1 MLDSAQGGSLLPV
14 NLFAPQTI
22 AAAGTNSSPSGA
34 WVDMTQFSGYVAFL
48 VNLGTMTETS
58 VSVQLA
64 SSASATGSAPL
75 TGGAGALFP
84 TVLAAGTPTQQI
96 LVLPSTFFANRFVGA
111 QVTTVG
117 AGATPISITAVGGLR
132 TP

>member
-34 WVDMTQFSGYVAFL
+34 WVDMTQFEGYVAFC

-64 SSASATGSAPL
+64 SSASPTGSAPAS
-75 TGGAGALFP
+75 GGAGALFP
-84 TVLAAGTPTQQI
+84 TVLAAGTPAQQI
-96 LVLPSTFFANRFVGA
+96 LILPAVFFANRYVGA